1 MKMTTIKEM
10 LGNLVS
16 EDSPSLSRFN
26 RKIIMLFSCLVVIF
40 LAQTPVFAETAT
52 TADVTEKDAGAT
64 HACSRNDG
72 QCGADPR
79 TDIWSDSGSDD
90 DVVYWDQH
98 GHISS
103 QYGNG
108 TYDTDFK
115 ITNDISTF
123 LTEEQMLAGFTMDS
137 AIGLRDR
144 NSVGGDA
151 FRIEIKV
158 TDGTTTYSDIAN
170 FTTPAG
176 SSYETVT
183 SQLIVPENS
192 LAYSLATFGLI
203 LSGDSLTNGYAGPQ
217 TNSIGLTATYEI
229 INQVEDTVLDLVA
242 NAVNDILT
250 DTGMSAIDT
259 ASMEINVSTPSGTQN
274 ISVGVTV
281 APTSVTLAVPTV
293 AGKIESI
300 TINTGMASSDSQPE
314 QVAEVAEAVAEV
326 ESAVEE
332 QQEESKSEKE
342 EKQDSKETKAD
353 KAKAVEAIV
362 NRVLQAVQMAGGDT
376 DGTKLALMGMLG
388 NQGFRSYQRQSI
400 PDVAF
405 YDTTVSYES
414 PSYNDPLGNVFNLGS
429 NQMMDA
435 MTNAQYE

>member
-1 MKMTTIKEM
+1 MKKMTYTKKI

-26 RKIIMLFSCLVVIF
+26 RKIIMLFSCLVMIF
-40 LAQTPVFAETAT
+40 LAQTYAFAETET
-52 TADVTEKDAGAT
+52 TADVTEKSAGAT
-64 HACSRNDG
+64 HECTRNSG
-72 QCGADPR
+72 QCSWDPR
-79 TDIWSDSGSDD
+79 TDIWSDGGTDD
-90 DVVYWDQH
+90 DVVYWDSH
-98 GHISS
+98 NNRGFEI
-103 QYGNG
+103 Y
-108 TYDTDFK
+108 
-115 ITNDISTF
+115 NDISTF
-123 LTEEQMLAGFTMDS
+123 LTEEHMLQGFTMDS
-137 AIGLRDR
+137 SIGLRDR
-144 NSVGGDA
+144 NYVGGDA
-151 FRIEIKV
+151 FSIQIKV
-158 TDGTTTYSDIAN
+158 TDGTTTYSDTQD
-170 FTTPAG
+170 FTTSAG
-176 SSYETVT
+176 QSYETIT
-183 SQLIVPENS
+183 SQLIVPENT

-203 LSGDSLTNGYAGPQ
+203 LEGDSLTGGYNGPQ
-217 TNSIGLTATYEI
+217 TNAIGLTATYEI

-293 AGKIESI
+293 SGTIEKI

-314 QVAEVAEAVAEV
+314 QVAEVASAVAEV

-332 QQEESKSEKE
+332 QEQEQEEQE

-362 NRVLQAVQMAGGDT
+362 NRVLQAVSMAGGDT

-388 NQGFRSYQRQSI
+388 NQGFRSYQQQSI

-435 MTNAQYE
+435 MTDAQYK